1 MFTTAFDLE
10 GPLSPQ
16 DNAYEVMQ
24 LIDNGRALFETISKY
39 DDYLTSQN
47 RPNYEPGDTLKL
59 IVPFMLVSGATE
71 EDVKKVSKQ
80 AKIVC
85 GAKELI
91 KWLQEDAWD
100 VHIISTSYEQHAH
113 GIASQLGVAYQKVHC
128 TSFPLDSFAE
138 MLGDVEKELIRAVQ
152 EEILSFYFNV
162 GISEN
167 QRFKEFASK
176 LDRFFFEQVPR
187 TRIKAIF
194 DQIKVVGGERK
205 VRALMKAIG
214 DSAAIENTAV
224 TGDSITDYKMLQ
236 KVCHNGGLSIVFNG
250 NIFALP
256 YGNVGVA
263 CTDLR
268 PLYPIFAAF
277 RERGL
282 KSAFDVAAEWEDK
295 WETFVSDPALIP
307 DCFMRPELRRLFADV
322 SDDAVFPRFN
332 LLNRRDEKQL
342 RQIALIHKRFRRL
355 VRGESTARLG

>member
-1 MFTTAFDLE
+1 
-10 GPLSPQ
+10 
-16 DNAYEVMQ
+16 MQ
-24 LIDNGRALFETISKY
+24 LIDNGRALFEMISKY
-39 DDYLTSQN
+39 DDYLTLQN

-59 IVPFMLVSGATE
+59 IVPFMLINGATE

-100 VHIISTSYEQHAH
+100 VHIISTSYEQHAYS
-113 GIASQLGVAYQKVHC
+113 IASQLDVAYQKVHC

-138 MLGDVEKELIRAVQ
+138 MLGDAEKELIRAAQ

-162 GISEN
+162 GISDS
-167 QRFKEFASK
+167 QRFKEFVRR
-176 LDRFFFEQVPR
+176 LDRFFFERVPR

-194 DQIKVVGGERK
+194 DQINVVGGERK
-205 VRALMKAIG
+205 VRALMKAIC

-224 TGDSITDYKMLQ
+224 IGDSITDYKMLQ

-250 NIFALP
+250 NIFSLP

-268 PLYPIFAAF
+268 PAYLIFAAF
-277 RERGL
+277 REGGL

-295 WETFVSDPALIP
+295 RETFVADPDVIP
-307 DCFMRPELRRLFADV
+307 NYFIRPEVRHLFADA

-342 RQIALIHKRFRRL
+342 RQIALVHHRFRRL

>member
-1 MFTTAFDLE
+1 MFTAAFDLE

-24 LIDNGRALFETISKY
+24 LIDNGRALFEVISKY
-39 DDYLTSQN
+39 DDYLTLQN
-47 RPNYEPGDTLKL
+47 RADYEPGDTLKL
-59 IVPFMLVSGATE
+59 IVPFMLVSGTTE

-91 KWLQEDAWD
+91 KWLQEDTWD
-100 VHIISTSYEQHAH
+100 VHIISTSYEQHAY
-113 GIASQLGVAYQKVHC
+113 GIASQLGVDYQKVHC
-128 TSFPLDSFAE
+128 TSFPLDSFVE
-138 MLGDVEKELIRAVQ
+138 MLGDAEKELIKAMQ
-152 EEILSFYFNV
+152 EEILSFYFKV
-162 GISEN
+162 GITEEM
-167 QRFKEFASK
+167 RFKVLAAK

-205 VRALMKAIG
+205 VRALMKSIG
-214 DSAAIENTAV
+214 DITAIENTAV

-250 NIFALP
+250 NIFSLP

-268 PLYPIFAAF
+268 PIYPIFAAF

-282 KSAFDVAAEWEDK
+282 KSAFDVAAEWEDE
-295 WETFVSDPALIP
+295 WETFVSDPDLVP
-307 DCFMRPELRRLFADV
+307 DCFMRPELRRLFADA
-322 SDDAVFPRFN
+322 SDDAVFPRFS
-332 LLNRRDEKQL
+332 LLDRRDEERL
-342 RQIALIHKRFRRL
+342 RQIALIHHRFRSL